1 MTPGQSPQPNIPPAA
16 VNPLAIPLAEL
27 AAMLT
32 KVSGRPVS
40 VEQLRLDVANG
51 APATAVG
58 RVNLVLYA
66 AWLAREVQSK

>member
-1 MTPGQSPQPNIPPAA
+1 MTPGQVPQPNVPAA

-32 KVSGRPVS
+32 KVSGRTVS
-40 VEQLRLDVANG
+40 VEQLQLDVENG
-51 APATAVG
+51 APATADG
-58 RVNLVLYA
+58 RVNLVHYA

>member
-1 MTPGQSPQPNIPPAA
+1 

-32 KVSGRPVS
+32 KVSGRTVS
-40 VEQLRLDVANG
+40 VEQLQLDVENG
-51 APATAVG
+51 APATPDG
-58 RVNLVLYA
+58 RVNLVHYA

>member
-1 MTPGQSPQPNIPPAA
+1 

-40 VEQLRLDVANG
+40 VEQLQLDVENG
-51 APATAVG
+51 APATADG